1 MQLMK
6 KLLPRLLLAA
16 CLLPAGMA
24 AAEASDLDG
33 TLDLRIPD
41 IQTLNT
47 SSPITI
53 LPADSQEETV
63 DIAVVGASLPEGSS
77 NLEVSRAGLGSIY
90 WAARR
95 PAARAWRVVFPITPD
110 EAPIVYED
118 LRVACALARP
128 IADQAA
134 CP

>member
-6 KLLPRLLLAA
+6 KLLPRLLLTA

-24 AAEASDLDG
+24 AAEAADLDA

-47 SSPITI
+47 SNPITI
-53 LPADSQEETV
+53 PADSQEETV

-95 PAARAWRVVFPITPD
+95 PAARAWREVLPITPD

-118 LRVACALARP
+118 LRVACAFARP
-128 IADQAA
+128 IADRAA